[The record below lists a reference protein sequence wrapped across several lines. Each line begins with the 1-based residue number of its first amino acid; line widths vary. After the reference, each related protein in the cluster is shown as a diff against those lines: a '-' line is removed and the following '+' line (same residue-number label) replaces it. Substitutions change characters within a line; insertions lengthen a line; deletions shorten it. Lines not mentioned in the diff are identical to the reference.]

1 MGWGRK
7 ESCIIVC
14 TESVNTLEKKGG
26 QTIFLFYN
34 DAYLYQA
41 VPTLETEIKEAV
53 SRIPFLFFF
62 LILFSYRG
70 DDQRDNTWWIS
81 VGRVY
86 YWQPAGSC
94 WPSLQPFAVTLSLTD
109 DQRAKADLLHEF
121 LHEHHH
127 WQSWV
132 IREWERVRRIIWF
145 QFLLWQCFCL
155 CGLKWIT

>member
-1 MGWGRK
+1 MYRISKYIRK
-7 ESCIIVC
+7 ERGTNYIPLLQWRILVPSCTHPGDWNKGSC
-14 TESVNTLEKKGG
+14 QQNT
-26 QTIFLFYN
+26 T
-34 DAYLYQA
+34 
-41 VPTLETEIKEAV
+41 
-53 SRIPFLFFF
+53 SFFF